1 MLMMFHQIINVKYI
15 SVLAWVPGAGMP
27 CWCLGS
33 SSCPCS
39 EMQLSKGCVALVQ
52 REGPEAEGLTSSGRA
67 AYVSRLAGE
76 CLDQVG
82 TFCKES
88 SHLSSHQSAKI
99 SKPWIVPLLC
109 RSKILQVL
117 TDLLKAWGLHAP
129 SQSRE
134 LAKDTVNT
142 SVDFLSFRQ

>member
-1 MLMMFHQIINVKYI
+1 MEGSNPEFLFLLVGLVPVLMMFHQIINVKYI

-39 EMQLSKGCVALVQ
+39 EMQLSKGCVGWPVPLVQ

-76 CLDQVG
+76 CRRWVPSARRAATPLPISQQ
-82 TFCKES
+82 KS
-88 SHLSSHQSAKI
+88 PSHGLCLCFLE
-99 SKPWIVPLLC
+99 VRFC
-109 RSKILQVL
+109 RS
-117 TDLLKAWGLHAP
+117 
-129 SQSRE
+129 
-134 LAKDTVNT
+134 
-142 SVDFLSFRQ
+142 